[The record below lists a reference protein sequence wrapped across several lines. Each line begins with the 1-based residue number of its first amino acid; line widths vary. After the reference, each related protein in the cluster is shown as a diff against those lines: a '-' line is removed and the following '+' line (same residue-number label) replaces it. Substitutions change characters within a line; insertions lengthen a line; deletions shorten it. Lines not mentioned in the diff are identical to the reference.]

1 MRRLCSMIPPH
12 NDLIALCEYSDI
24 ILYDT
29 HDLPEKKEIQRIRF
43 DAVICSVAISPCG
56 TLVVVALKN
65 GLIEMWS
72 LQNKKFLQCFH
83 GHRENAS
90 TILFSLCGSFLISGS
105 HDGTIK
111 IWDVT
116 TGMCKATLDCG
127 RGVDVSGDVTALTL
141 LHGGKEVLAG
151 TWDGKLI
158 VLEMDG
164 VVRRKFHQK
173 GRNIYSLSCAGD
185 GVVVLLDD
193 RRLQLRRTANLK
205 YVVWTSQVQ
214 PSYIYDICVSS
225 CETKIVT
232 IDEDATRVISA
243 KTGKTL
249 TSFKENTRCM
259 YRHVKFLSTS
269 KLISI
274 AETRDGTNVQTKI
287 QIWDLYP
294 EKQKLIS
301 ALFLAIHLTNIIT
314 DCGDTFFKF
323 AQNLKRIMFV

>member
-1 MRRLCSMIPPH
+1 MRGLNLIIPPH
-12 NDLIALCEYSDI
+12 DSLLALCVKFDI

-29 HDLPEKKEIQRIRF
+29 QYLPEKKEIQRIRF

-56 TLVVVALKN
+56 TLVVVALRN

-72 LQNKKFLQCFH
+72 LLTKEFLQRFY
-83 GHRENAS
+83 GHRENVS
-90 TILFSLCGSFLISGS
+90 KVLFSFCGSFLISGS
-105 HDGTIK
+105 HDDTIK
-111 IWDVT
+111 IWDVA

-127 RGVDVSGDVTALTL
+127 HGVDVPGFVTALTL
-141 LHGGKEVLAG
+141 LHGGREVLAG

-158 VLEMDG
+158 VIGMDG
-164 VVRRKFHQK
+164 VIRRKFHQK
-173 GRNIYSLSCAGD
+173 GRNIYLLACAGG

-193 RRLQLRRTANLK
+193 KRLQLRRTANLK
-205 YVVWTSQVQ
+205 HVIWTSQVQ
-214 PSYIYDICVSS
+214 PSYIDDICVSS

-232 IDEDATRVISA
+232 IDKDTIRVISA
-243 KTGKTL
+243 KTGETL

-259 YRHVKFLSTS
+259 YRYVNFLSAS
-269 KLISI
+269 KLITI
-274 AETRDGTNVQTKI
+274 FKTDDQTKF

-301 ALFLAIHLTNIIT
+301 ALFLAIDLANIIT

-323 AQNLKRIMFV
+323 AHNLKRIMFV